1 LLTLAVDGR
10 SIMKA
15 LSKKLGKKKLLWVLL
30 PVLAL
35 VLIGGGAFYW
45 MLSSTSAP
53 PLALQA
59 HTAVDQTTTG
69 SALAGRWTVVAGPAD
84 QATTAGYRVVEKVA
98 GGLAS
103 DTATGRTSDVTGS
116 ATVVGTKVTAATFT
130 VKMTNLKSDKSLR
143 DTVLKTVGIQTSK
156 YPTATFTLTSPVT
169 LSGTTAGKIYTV
181 NASGTLGLHGV
192 SRAVSVPLQYEQTA
206 TGFVVLAD
214 VPISMA
220 DYSITAPS
228 VAGVVSVDH
237 HGSFEIRVNLAK

>member
-1 LLTLAVDGR
+1 
-10 SIMKA
+10 MKA
-15 LSKKLGKKKLLWVLL
+15 ISKKISRKKLLWILL

-45 MLSSTSAP
+45 MLSGTSAP
-53 PLALQA
+53 PLALA
-59 HTAVDQTTTG
+59 ARTSAAPDSAAPAVSG
-69 SALAGRWTVVAGPAD
+69 SALSGRWTVVAGPVD
-84 QATTAGYRVVEKVA
+84 QATTAGYRVVEQVA

-103 DTATGRTSDVTGS
+103 DTATGRTADVTGS

-130 VKMTNLKSDKSLR
+130 VNMTTLKSDKSLR

-156 YPTATFTLTSPVT
+156 YPTASFTLTSPVT
-169 LSGTTAGKIYTV
+169 LSGTTLGTIYQV
-181 NASGTLGLHGV
+181 NARGNLLLHGV
-192 SRAVSVPLQYEQTA
+192 TKAVSINLQYQRDD

-228 VAGVVSVDH
+228 VAGVVSVQH
-237 HGSFEIRVNLAK
+237 HGSFEIRANLAK